1 MYFDKLHAP
10 LITIL
15 ATFQTVG
22 FLQAE
27 KLPARPNVL
36 FIAIDDMNDW
46 TGFLGGH
53 PQAQTPHMDRLAKKG
68 VNFTNAHCSAP
79 GCSPSRNALLYGVEP
94 YKSGLYAFYDQDKFS
109 KSQLEDYTSLPEF
122 FKNNGYATFGSGK
135 IHHRRN
141 PTPME
146 WTEFY
151 DHKAE
156 QRSPLIFDDS
166 GYRQGKSSK
175 MNFKPTLNPLEDHND
190 YKNTSFGTE
199 ILSREH
205 TKPFFLAVG
214 IVKPHL
220 AFVAPKQF
228 FDLYP
233 DLVKPPRIRVK
244 DQE

>member
-15 ATFQTVG
+15 ATFQAVG

-109 KSQLEDYTSLPEF
+109 KSQLDDYTSLPEF
-122 FKNNGYATFGSGK
+122 FKNNGYATFGS
-135 IHHRRN
+135 
-141 PTPME
+141 
-146 WTEFY
+146 
-151 DHKAE
+151 
-156 QRSPLIFDDS
+156 
-166 GYRQGKSSK
+166 
-175 MNFKPTLNPLEDHND
+175 
-190 YKNTSFGTE
+190 
-199 ILSREH
+199 
-205 TKPFFLAVG
+205 
-214 IVKPHL
+214 
-220 AFVAPKQF
+220 
-228 FDLYP
+228 
-233 DLVKPPRIRVK
+233 
-244 DQE
+244 